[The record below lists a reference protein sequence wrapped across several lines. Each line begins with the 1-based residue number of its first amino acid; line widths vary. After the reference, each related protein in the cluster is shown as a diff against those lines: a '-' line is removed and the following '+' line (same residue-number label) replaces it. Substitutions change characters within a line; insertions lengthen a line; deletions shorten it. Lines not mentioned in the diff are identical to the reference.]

1 MLLPVDVED
10 SGENDKPLE
19 NRPVAKG
26 QFNFITECFYMT
38 QKSLEIGFAQ
48 VQEKMTSINQ
58 DLARMQQ
65 LFVDAQSGSAT
76 SEVMKQINDRMEGE
90 MTK

>member
-1 MLLPVDVED
+1 MLLPVDDD
-10 SGENDKPLE
+10 SRENNKSLDK
-19 NRPVAKG
+19 RPVAKG

-58 DLARMQQ
+58 ELAIMQQ
-65 LFVDAQSGSAT
+65 TFVEAQQSGSAT
-76 SEVMKQINDRMEGE
+76 SEVMKHINDRMEGE